1 MSKQASEGVCGA
13 EGHRKPWTAQS
24 SLGYAGNAANTI
36 KAVCEQHPTLQTDLQ
51 AKGLYEKSI
60 RDADEAFKAWQSK
73 MPSTTAT
80 VQEAE
85 VSSVAKEE
93 AV

>member
-1 MSKQASEGVCGA
+1 
-13 EGHRKPWTAQS
+13 
-24 SLGYAGNAANTI
+24 
-36 KAVCEQHPTLQTDLQ
+36 LQ